1 MDTASSFKRFVTFY
15 ITNFPPQASA
25 FFLREGFKVCGILED
40 VLVAR
45 NRNMNGDVYDFVR
58 YVKVRDV
65 NKLLKALNNVCF
77 GQYSVHAKLARFD
90 KSVSKEVVRVRNG
103 EGDGGK
109 DVGNDGG
116 GVTKGREKVSEG
128 EKI

>member
-1 MDTASSFKRFVTFY
+1 
-15 ITNFPPQASA
+15 
-25 FFLREGFKVCGILED
+25 
-40 VLVAR
+40 
-45 NRNMNGDVYDFVR
+45 MNGDVYDFVR

-90 KSVSKEVVRVRNG
+90 KSVSKEVVRVRDG

-109 DVGNDGG
+109 DGG